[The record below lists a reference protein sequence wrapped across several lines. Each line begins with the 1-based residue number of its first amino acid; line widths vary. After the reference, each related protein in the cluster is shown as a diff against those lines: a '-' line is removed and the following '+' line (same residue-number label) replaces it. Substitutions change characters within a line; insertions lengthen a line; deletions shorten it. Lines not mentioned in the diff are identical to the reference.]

1 MLRLFYL
8 LFLIVCVLPTLPG
21 LLGVTLAAFGYVP
34 PVGLN
39 QMSWLG
45 FHAVTEWHGVGRA
58 ICLTLFTTLTSTYLA
73 SFLCFMILQAAWNSR
88 FWPTIERC
96 LSPLLAMPHVA
107 FAIGFAFLFDP
118 TGLCARLLHG
128 ALGQTGLNS
137 SGGELSWLV
146 NDAHALG
153 LVIMLTLKELP
164 FLLLMSIPLLKQLPI
179 QHMHKVGASLGYQ
192 SKQLWWKC
200 ILPQWLVKV
209 RFPLFAVVAY
219 GVSVV
224 DVAQILGP
232 TNPPTFAV
240 LVWQWFKEPD
250 LALLPRAAA
259 GAVVLF
265 IIATLL
271 LAVVLLI
278 ERTLTQGWRHWQYS
292 GRFAIAL
299 PGTSLFIGVLSFTL
313 CLLPLLG
320 LWSVAQRWRF
330 PDLLPSRY
338 SLRFWQQEWQAVADA
353 MQPTLVIGFISA
365 TLALLLAILAH
376 EYRLRYRLSIPSY
389 LLVLPMLLPQLS
401 ILFGLQIMT
410 LMIDQGSYLFW
421 VCWSHLF
428 FVFPLVYL
436 ALDGPWRSYNPNL
449 TRVALSLGK
458 SPWQVWLQVKLP
470 ILFPA
475 MAFAWAVGLSASF
488 AQYLPTLMLGAG
500 RITTL
505 TTEAVALSSGFDRR
519 LCAIYALCQAL
530 LPWVFFSLAMLIGH
544 LPLTL
549 KRGAAKLSLWANSW
563 PRLHWKWQ
571 LSRS

>member
-8 LFLIVCVLPTLPG
+8 LFVIVCVVPTLPG
-21 LLGVTLAAFGYVP
+21 LLGVTVAAFGYVP
-34 PVGLN
+34 PVGLT
-39 QMSWLG
+39 QFSWFG
-45 FHAVTEWHGVGRA
+45 FQAVAQWHGVGQS
-58 ICLTLFTTLTSTYLA
+58 IGLTIFSTLASTYLA
-73 SFLCFMILQAAWNSR
+73 CFLCFMILQAAWTSR
-88 FWPTIERC
+88 YWTSIERC

-118 TGLCARLLHG
+118 TGLGARVLH
-128 ALGQTGLNS
+128 ALFSQGLGYTPS
-137 SGGELSWLV
+137 EMSWFV

-164 FLLLMSIPLLKQLPI
+164 FLLLMSIPLLKQIPI
-179 QHMHKVGASLGYQ
+179 EKMHKAGASLGYQ
-192 SKQLWWKC
+192 PSQFWWKC
-200 ILPQWLVKV
+200 ILPQWLVKL
-209 RFPLFAVVAY
+209 RFALFAVLAY

-250 LALLPRAAA
+250 LSLLPRAAA
-259 GAVVLF
+259 GAVILFVL
-265 IIATLL
+265 ATVLL
-271 LAVVLLI
+271 GFALLI
-278 ERTLTQGWRHWQYS
+278 ERGITQGWRQWQYS

-299 PGTSLFIGVLSFTL
+299 PGISLFGVLLAFTL
-313 CLLPLLG
+313 GLLPLLG
-320 LWSVAQRWRF
+320 IWSIAQRWRF
-330 PDLLPSRY
+330 PDLLPSQY
-338 SLRFWQQEWQAVADA
+338 SLRFWLQEWQGLSAAL
-353 MQPTLVIGFISA
+353 QPTLIIGLISA

-376 EYRLRYRLSIPSY
+376 EYRLRNRLAVPSY

-401 ILFGLQIMT
+401 ILFGLQVMT
-410 LMIDQGSYLFW
+410 LIIDQGSYGFW

-436 ALDGPWRSYNPNL
+436 ALDGPWRSFNPNF

-458 SPWQVWLQVKLP
+458 SPWQAWVQVKLP

-475 MAFAWAVGLSASF
+475 IAFAWAVGLSASF
-488 AQYLPTLMLGAG
+488 AQYLPTLILGAG

-519 LCAIYALCQAL
+519 VTAIYALWQAL
-530 LPWVFFSLAMLIGH
+530 LPWLFFSLAMLLGTVPRRLKH
-544 LPLTL
+544 KLTFPKFAL
-549 KRGAAKLSLWANSW
+549 VS
-563 PRLHWKWQ
+563 PFRLQWKWQ
-571 LSRS
+571 LSNQ